1 MPRVYAVVNQ
11 KGGVGKTT
19 TAVNLSAGL
28 ALLGQNV
35 LLIDTDPQGNSS
47 SGVGVDKEDLKYSI
61 YDVLLN
67 EASLHDVRLS
77 TSVDRLYVAPA
88 NIELTGAEVEL
99 PAMIDWQ
106 YRLKT
111 AISKVEDDYDVIL
124 IDAPPSLGVL
134 TVNALTAAHGVIVP
148 IQCEYYALEGIS
160 QLVKTIEIMKRS
172 TNSSL
177 HIYKVV
183 LTMRDPRAK
192 LTQQVEAEI
201 RKHFGTIVSRVSIP
215 RNIRLSEAPSYGL
228 PVQLYDPRSKGAE
241 AYKQLSEEVLRN
253 DNQ

>member
-19 TAVNLSAGL
+19 TTVNLSAGL
-28 ALLGQNV
+28 AQLGQNV

-47 SGVGVDKEDLKYSI
+47 SGVGVDKENLKFSI

-67 EASLHDVRLS
+67 EASLRDVRLS
-77 TSVDRLYVAPA
+77 TAVDRLYVAPA
-88 NIELTGAEVEL
+88 NIELTGAELEL
-99 PAMIDWQ
+99 PAMADWQ
-106 YRLKT
+106 FRLKT
-111 AISKVEDDYDVIL
+111 AISKVADDYDVVL

-134 TVNALTAAHGVIVP
+134 TVNALTAADGVIVP

-160 QLVKTIEIMKRS
+160 QLVKTIEIIKRS
-172 TNSSL
+172 TNPGL

-183 LTMRDPRAK
+183 LTMRDPRAR

-201 RKHFGTIVSRVSIP
+201 RKHFGGIVSRVSIP

-241 AYKQLSEEVLRN
+241 AYRLLSEEVLKN
-253 DNQ
+253 DN

>member
-1 MPRVYAVVNQ
+1 MPKIYAVVNQ

-28 ALLGQNV
+28 AMLGLNV
-35 LLIDTDPQGNSS
+35 LLVDMDPQGNSS
-47 SGVGVDKEDLKYSI
+47 SGVGVDKDNLEKGI
-61 YDVLLN
+61 YDVLLD
-67 EASLHDVRLS
+67 EASVMEVRQS

-88 NIELTGAEVEL
+88 NIDLTGAEVEL
-99 PAMIDWQ
+99 PGQDEWR
-106 YRLKT
+106 YRLKK
-111 AISKVEDDYDVIL
+111 ALDSCKDDYDYVI

-134 TVNALTAAHGVIVP
+134 TVNSLTAADGVIVP

-160 QLVKTIEIMKRS
+160 QLVKTIEVIKKS
-172 TNSSL
+172 TNPTL
-177 HIYKVV
+177 YIYRVV
-183 LTMRDPRAK
+183 LTMRDPRAR

-201 RKHFGTIVSRVSIP
+201 RKHFGDIVSKVTIP

-241 AYKQLSEEVLRN
+241 AYKLLAQEVYK
-253 DNQ
+253 DGSK

>member
-19 TAVNLSAGL
+19 TSVNLSTGL
-28 ALLGQNV
+28 AMLGQNV
-35 LLIDTDPQGNSS
+35 LLLDTDPQGNSS
-47 SGVGVDKEDLKYSI
+47 SGVGVDKDSLKLSV

-77 TSVDRLYVAPA
+77 TPVDRLYVAPA

-99 PAMIDWQ
+99 PSLENWQ
-106 YRLKT
+106 FRLKA
-111 AISKVEDDYDVIL
+111 AIEKVKGDYDVVI

-134 TVNALTAAHGVIVP
+134 TVNALTAADGVIVP

-172 TNSSL
+172 TNPTL
-177 HIYKVV
+177 NIYKVV

-201 RKHFGTIVSRVSIP
+201 RKHFGEIVSKVSIP

-228 PVQLYDPRSKGAE
+228 PIQLYDPRSKGAE
-241 AYKQLSEEVLRN
+241 SYKLLAEEVLRN
-253 DNQ
+253 GCK